1 MRRITYNIVFV
12 RLCLCDFSW
21 QSISEQNQSLVIV
34 GLKAFFP
41 GGYDFP
47 QFVQFGDSQ
56 TLQTSE

>member
-34 GLKAFFP
+34 GLKAFFA

-47 QFVQFGDSQ
+47 QFIQFGNSHV
-56 TLQTSE
+56 LQVSE